1 MLILNFIKI
10 LSKTKK
16 IINNTYITN
25 EDIIEPKYTFLNFN
39 LIGGENLLINIITVK
54 IKNISI
60 IN

>member
-10 LSKTKK
+10 LSNTKK

-39 LIGGENLLINIITVK
+39 FIGGENLLINIRN
-54 IKNISI
+54 KNIV
-60 IN
+60 